1 MGCRRREAV
10 VHKTTIGISQC
21 MPGTAQNH
29 GTITTWLDV
38 RGEMYSRRDIWARV
52 RDGAHLWTIWQM
64 IIPKPLDEM
73 ASVQTLSL
81 SIIDFINPIY
91 QHFYLFSAKQPPE
104 AILTWCDIEGA
115 MENKFGTSFTKEA
128 HARRDGRAITGLGTT
143 QDMLSAAERMP
154 ALGTNVL
161 RIELT
166 LDKDDAILAKDECDA
181 IEQNPLGDSLSAVRE
196 ALREAESKIPNEAS
210 ESHDSND
217 PERPR
222 LFTAPIGTLL

>member
-1 MGCRRREAV
+1 
-10 VHKTTIGISQC
+10 
-21 MPGTAQNH
+21 
-29 GTITTWLDV
+29 
-38 RGEMYSRRDIWARV
+38 
-52 RDGAHLWTIWQM
+52 
-64 IIPKPLDEM
+64 
-73 ASVQTLSL
+73 
-81 SIIDFINPIY
+81 
-91 QHFYLFSAKQPPE
+91 
-104 AILTWCDIEGA
+104 
-115 MENKFGTSFTKEA
+115 
-128 HARRDGRAITGLGTT
+128 
-143 QDMLSAAERMP
+143 MP